1 MLHPPEPVAPP
12 CPSTGHLE
20 ARVRPKF
27 PNTGLPATKFGML
40 RIRRV
45 LGRVLDRVRE
55 DSDER
60 VGLGCSRSASQK
72 RWRGARKH
80 LIAIDQ
86 QLVYLARIAAHENA
100 ARSLTRGDTQLP

>member
-1 MLHPPEPVAPP
+1 MLRPPEPVAPP
-12 CPSTGHLE
+12 CPSNGHLE

-60 VGLGCSRSASQK
+60 
-72 RWRGARKH
+72 RGAGLLAVRNKNAGAARVNDS
-80 LIAIDQ
+80 IAIAQ
-86 QLVYLARIAAHENA
+86 QLVCLARIAAHENA
-100 ARSLTRGDTQLP
+100 AKY